1 MSIRASSSSDLL
13 RKNPHQITLQ
23 SDYTVMEHKSTFVF
37 PYIDGLPNQTSICQL
52 VVTCLA
58 LLANEHTGFA
68 FPRLQMGLIVWHLAH
83 LGITDGTS
91 FGAESLA
98 TDRWLLTGAVT
109 RLPYVQFSF
118 CFSRD
123 SWEDT
128 FLHLVPA

>member
-1 MSIRASSSSDLL
+1 
-13 RKNPHQITLQ
+13 
-23 SDYTVMEHKSTFVF
+23 MEPQEYICFS
-37 PYIDGLPNQTSICQL
+37 IDGLPNQTSICQL

-91 FGAESLA
+91 FGTESLA

-128 FLHLVPA
+128 FYTWSQRRVCQEANGFP